1 MLLARDKTRAEK
13 ILSEVSLGMGSFFFI
28 VEEEEVILE
37 IMQSCKIETWKIRSV
52 IKSTRENLLHYF
64 VRKRYEKALGKI
76 LQTESA
82 LSDVLQLCFEEN
94 QAEKIPL
101 MAILSQGMEESALK
115 LWKFMERNSTSER
128 LKETFSKQDS
138 RRKNMF
144 HRASYHSQ
152 NEFFSAI
159 CSSKMLSK
167 ECVEMSITQKN
178 LYSLWSDRP

>member
-1 MLLARDKTRAEK
+1 MLLAQDNTRAEK

-94 QAEKIPL
+94 RAEKIPL
-101 MAILSQGMEESALK
+101 RAILSQGIEESALK

-128 LKETFSKQDS
+128 L
-138 RRKNMF
+138 
-144 HRASYHSQ
+144 
-152 NEFFSAI
+152 
-159 CSSKMLSK
+159 
-167 ECVEMSITQKN
+167 
-178 LYSLWSDRP
+178 